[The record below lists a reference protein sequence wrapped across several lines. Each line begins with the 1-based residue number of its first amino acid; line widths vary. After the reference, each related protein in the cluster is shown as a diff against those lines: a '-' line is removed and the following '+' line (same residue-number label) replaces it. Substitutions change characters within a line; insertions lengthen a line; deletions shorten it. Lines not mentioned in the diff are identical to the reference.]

1 VLVCKVCNNQ
11 NKDTDAFCLSC
22 GKSTA
27 LFSEHV
33 DDPPPPP
40 PSAPVD
46 VPEPEPEQD
55 LIGRVRRAVG
65 MDRPASDPATPATF
79 SVPPTT
85 VAEPPPKPPSSDMT
99 TGRGDS
105 VAPTDEPDRPSP
117 KPYSPPIHTTVQPG
131 DVRCPKCG
139 AGNSPDRHFCQRCG
153 TNLKLVAAVP
163 VKVPWY
169 RRLFPA
175 RSAPAAGI
183 RPSSAPV
190 ERKWGGAAFR
200 VIALGVVVVVVLAYA
215 VVSPLRTRVNDSVG
229 SLYATAHKHFFPTYT
244 RIRPSDATA
253 SSAVSTH
260 PARLTID
267 LITETYWAANTS
279 TDKQLWV
286 RLIFADPVDINTILI
301 TSGAGND
308 FATIGRPKDV
318 KIVFS
323 DKSSVTLTLK
333 DDPNADSY
341 DLGSLRHTTFVE
353 IHILSVYPSAQSPD
367 VAINEVEFLRI
378 E

>member
-1 VLVCKVCNNQ
+1 MIVCKVCGNQ
-11 NKDTDAFCLSC
+11 NKDAEAFCASC
-22 GKSTA
+22 GRS
-27 LFSEHV
+27 LDLYGEHV
-33 DDPPPPP
+33 ADAPPPPAPAPVAAPEPERAPDLFDRVKHAVGLEKPTPEPSP
-40 PSAPVD
+40 PSA
-46 VPEPEPEQD
+46 
-55 LIGRVRRAVG
+55 
-65 MDRPASDPATPATF
+65 F
-79 SVPPTT
+79 
-85 VAEPPPKPPSSDMT
+85 
-99 TGRGDS
+99 S
-105 VAPTDEPDRPSP
+105 VAPTAPVATPVDTPHRDAVAESVAPGPERDRIGP
-117 KPYSPPIHTTVQPG
+117 KTIEKPVQRPQPG
-131 DVRCPKCG
+131 DVTCPKCG
-139 AGNSPDRHFCQRCG
+139 AGNSAERNFCRSCG
-153 TNLKLVAAVP
+153 ANLKAVAVVP

-169 RRLFPA
+169 RRIFPA
-175 RSAPAAGI
+175 RTAPAAGR

-190 ERKWGGAAFR
+190 ERRWGGAAFR
-200 VIALGVVVVVVLAYA
+200 VIALGVVVVVVLTYA
-215 VVSPLRTRVNDSVG
+215 VVSPLRMRVNDSVG
-229 SLYATAHKHFFPTYT
+229 SLYATAHKHFFPTYI

-279 TDKQLWV
+279 TDKQPWL
-286 RLIFADPVDINTILI
+286 RLVFADPVDINAILL

-318 KIVFS
+318 KIIFS

-333 DDPNADSY
+333 DDPNADTY